1 MAANNKTGHTTVD
14 DFRTGIHLSQEI
26 VFERFSFIL
35 QEGLYVGLVDQV
47 NGKRMY
53 NRGILRWKINPHWMM
68 SISMKSH
75 LHILDYPELGF
86 GYYFIRKKA

>member
-1 MAANNKTGHTTVD
+1 
-14 DFRTGIHLSQEI
+14 
-26 VFERFSFIL
+26 
-35 QEGLYVGLVDQV
+35 V

-86 GYYFIRKKA
+86 GYYFIRKKT